1 MSRAANSDYQFVSDD
16 IDEILPEFITQY
28 ELTTNRTVQPSSPVR
43 LFISWMA
50 SLFVEAY
57 ARINYSGNQNIPSR
71 AEDENLDAIGE
82 LFFDDTRPGA
92 SPATV
97 TMEFTITEAQS
108 SSVLI
113 PAGTRVSTSD
123 GDPIFLT
130 SEDVYI
136 PIGETSITVKA
147 ECEEDGTSGNGFAAG
162 QINTLIDVDNVLYFD
177 HCENIDDSDGGAD
190 VAEDDEYYDLMVASE
205 DAYSCAGARG
215 AYEYWAKSV
224 STGIAD
230 VIVNSPTPGV
240 IAIHTLMDDG
250 QIAGDEIKAAI
261 LETCSEDSV
270 RPLTDHVTV
279 VDPDVVSYDI
289 TMTYYLSEDSTESAA
304 DLQEAIENAVDDYVA
319 WQCGKLGRDINP
331 SKLIAMV
338 MAAGAKRVVVTSP
351 TFRHME
357 DGRDIEDPQTPEI
370 AAIGTITL
378 TNGGYEDE

>member
-16 IDEILPEFITQY
+16 IDEIMPEFITQY
-28 ELTTNRTVQPSSPVR
+28 ELATNRTVQPSSPVR
-43 LFISWMA
+43 LFIAWMA

-97 TMEFTITEAQS
+97 TMEFTISEAQS
-108 SSVLI
+108 TSVLI

-123 GDPIFLT
+123 GEPIFQT
-130 SEDVYI
+130 SEDVYV
-136 PIGETSITVKA
+136 PIGETSVTVKA

-215 AYEYWAKSV
+215 AYEYWAKTV
-224 STGIAD
+224 STEIGD

-250 QIAGDEIKAAI
+250 DIAGDEIKAAI
-261 LETCSEDSV
+261 LQTCSADSV
-270 RPLTDHVTV
+270 RPLTDYVTV
-279 VDPDVVSYDI
+279 VDPVEVSYDI

-304 DLQEAIENAVDDYVA
+304 DLQDAIETAVSEYVA
-319 WQCGKLGRDINP
+319 WQSQKLGRDINP
-331 SKLIAMV
+331 SKLIQMV
-338 MAAGAKRVVVTSP
+338 MAAGAKRVVITSP
-351 TFRHME
+351 TYCHLE
-357 DGRDIEDPQTPEI
+357 DGRDIDDPQTPEI
-370 AAIGTITL
+370 AKVGTITL